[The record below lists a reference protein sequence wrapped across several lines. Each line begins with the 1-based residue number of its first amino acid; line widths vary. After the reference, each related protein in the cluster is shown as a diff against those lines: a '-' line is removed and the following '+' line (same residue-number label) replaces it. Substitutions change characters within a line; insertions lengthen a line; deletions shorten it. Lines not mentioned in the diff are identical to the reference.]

1 MRIVNLDTPGG
12 WRIASVEGDL
22 VVDLNRAVQLA
33 LSGGKLPR
41 AHERD
46 ASDRELPADLRAW
59 LGLGVPEAI
68 ARAGQ
73 AAKSGLALV
82 RQHGPAWAAAHQLAY
97 ALTDAPLAPP
107 VAPHANLLA
116 VGLNYRSHAVEA
128 KMELPKFPLVF
139 SKPSSSLNGPR
150 EPVIIP
156 NASRRI
162 DYEGEIVIVIGRHCR
177 EVSAAEGLDCVAG
190 YTLANDLSAR
200 DWQFRT
206 SEMMIGKAFDGFC
219 PIGPCLVTRDD
230 IPDPAALT
238 IETKVNGDVRQSAPA
253 SDMIFGVPEL
263 VSYVSQVMTLEPGDA
278 ILTGTPSGIGATR
291 DPRLWLKPGDHVE
304 VTSNPIGTLTTVL
317 EASA

>member
-1 MRIVNLDTPGG
+1 MRIVNLDTPSG
-12 WRIASVEGDL
+12 WRIASLEGDL
-22 VVDLNRAVQLA
+22 VVDLNRAAQFA
-33 LSGGKLPR
+33 LSGKKLPR
-41 AHERD
+41 PYERE

-59 LGLGVPEAI
+59 LSLGVSEAI
-68 ARAGQ
+68 ARAGRT
-73 AAKSGLALV
+73 AEFGLALV
-82 RQHGPAWAAAHQLAY
+82 RQHGSAWTAAHQLAY
-97 ALTDAPLAPP
+97 PLADVPLAPP
-107 VAPHANLLA
+107 VAPHANVLA
-116 VGLNYRSHAVEA
+116 IGLNYRSHAVEA

-139 SKPSSSLNGPR
+139 SKPPSSLNGPR
-150 EPVIIP
+150 EPVAIP
-156 NASRRI
+156 KASHRI

-177 EVSAAEGLDCVAG
+177 EVSVAEGLDCVVG

-253 SDMIFGVPEL
+253 SDMIFAVADL
-263 VSYVSQVMTLEPGDA
+263 VSYISQVMTLEPGDA

-291 DPRLWLKPGDHVE
+291 DPRLWLKSGDRVE
-304 VTSNPIGTLTTVL
+304 VTASPIGTLTTVL
-317 EASA
+317 VAST